1 MPSSIRLPLMNRAS
15 GSGCHS
21 KAHAFGSLALRPGR
35 SQRTHD
41 LYSLLYVV
49 SNPAAVEITKSN
61 MPRIGNL
68 GQIRFG
74 QKSITVSQRRSRMLR
89 EFHGRNAQSS

>member
-1 MPSSIRLPLMNRAS
+1 
-15 GSGCHS
+15 
-21 KAHAFGSLALRPGR
+21 
-35 SQRTHD
+35 
-41 LYSLLYVV
+41 
-49 SNPAAVEITKSN
+49 
-61 MPRIGNL
+61 L